1 MFSAS
6 FTVSTGSGATLLL
19 LIAIIFGLAAVPVG
33 VFAAV
38 VLEGATCGRAD
49 AVDLQCEVATAALGL
64 VLHGVSSAGWLIV
77 DACSAVFDTAASRA
91 VDVTDFLGRPGVVLF
106 CTEECCSKTSASS

>member
-6 FTVSTGSGATLLL
+6 FTISSGSGAALLL
-19 LIAIIFGLAAVPVG
+19 LIAIIFGLAAAPVG

-49 AVDLQCEVATAALGL
+49 DMDLRCEVATAALGL
-64 VLHGVSSAGWLIV
+64 VLQEVSPAG
-77 DACSAVFDTAASRA
+77 
-91 VDVTDFLGRPGVVLF
+91 
-106 CTEECCSKTSASS
+106 